1 MAFKKISDYNEQKY
15 GNLFMLRNDGEY
27 ADVVFL
33 YQSVDDVLI
42 ADTHYIKSPDY
53 SGYVHYTD
61 KSSPALAKGIKV
73 QTKLFIPLYNIST
86 GKVEFWD
93 RNVRFENV
101 LSSQVFAK
109 TPDPTQFVFRIVRH
123 GMAGDVNTTYEIQL
137 LAKNTIGTYKEILD
151 KFSIKMPDHYETI
164 CKSVSNQEM
173 GEMLL
178 SADNNNSFSADT
190 APDYIPMPRATNA
203 FNNVENVSPTVGV
216 DIPSVN
222 DTPQDLP
229 TMSVG
234 SDNLPTLEDTEV
246 NF

>member
-123 GMAGDVNTTYEIQL
+123 GMARDVNTTYEIQL
-137 LAKNTIGTYKEILD
+137 LAKNTIGTYQEILD

-164 CKSVSNQEM
+164 CKTVSNQEL

-178 SADNNNSFSADT
+178 SADNSNSFSVDS
-190 APDYIPMPRATNA
+190 APDYIPMPRGTNT

-229 TMSVG
+229 TMAAVEDS
-234 SDNLPTLEDTEV
+234 LPTLEDTEV